1 MKTEEQIEKRLFDM
15 AGEFRAACYG
25 KKWIIARRLY
35 DKAITLC
42 TELDMPEDVKKKLF
56 GTRPYEADP
65 ADAKDGAFE
74 EDLVIRMLEQCI
86 RNEEE
91 RIEEEKKRKA
101 YLQHKRF
108 YAKK

>member
-1 MKTEEQIEKRLFDM
+1 MKTEEQIEKRLFEL
-15 AGEFRAACYG
+15 AGEFRKACIE
-25 KKWIIARRLY
+25 KKWVIARRLY

-42 TELDMPEDVKKKLF
+42 TELDMPEEVKKRLF

-65 ADAKDGAFE
+65 ADARDGAFE
-74 EDLVIRMLEQCI
+74 EDLVIKMLEQCI
-86 RNEEE
+86 KHEEE
-91 RIEEEKKRKA
+91 RLEEERKRKT